1 MVLRTSAQLDWLREL
16 VVESHE
22 LGCIEFNFTT
32 FKLCQLPSTKEQ
44 FSSQTMAIFNKQK
57 AYAPQEEKFVSNLRI
72 QNIGTRF

>member
-22 LGCIEFNFTT
+22 LECIEFNFTT
-32 FKLCQLPSTKEQ
+32 LKLRQ
-44 FSSQTMAIFNKQK
+44 FPRTEDQYSSQTMAIFNKQK